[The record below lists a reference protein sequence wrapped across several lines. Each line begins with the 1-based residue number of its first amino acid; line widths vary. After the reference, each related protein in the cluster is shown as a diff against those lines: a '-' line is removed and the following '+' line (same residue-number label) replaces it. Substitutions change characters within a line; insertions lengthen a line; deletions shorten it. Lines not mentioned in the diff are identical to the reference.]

1 MAKTVRT
8 AGTTSAKSK
17 TTTKRKVAGDD
28 PATSAE
34 TKKQARK
41 KAISS
46 AALLVEDEFNN
57 LRWAHRAYGCV
68 QNFLAPLNSLNF
80 DEYLVEPRGLTAL
93 MELINSETG
102 RRIRTLEKAIHASRK
117 VIH

>member
-1 MAKTVRT
+1 MAKTVQS

-17 TTTKRKVAGDD
+17 TAKRKVAGDD

-34 TKKQARK
+34 TKKQARN

-57 LRWAHRAYGCV
+57 LRWAQGAYGCV
-68 QNFLAPLNSLNF
+68 HTFLKPLDMMNVE
-80 DEYLVEPRGLTAL
+80 EYLGEPRELTAL
-93 MELINSETG
+93 MELINAEMG
-102 RRIRTLEKAIHASRK
+102 RRIHTLEKAIHAAREL
-117 VIH
+117 IH

>member
-8 AGTTSAKSK
+8 TATESAESKS
-17 TTTKRKVAGDD
+17 TKRKLVKGEAA
-28 PATSAE
+28 ATNVES
-34 TKKQARK
+34 KKSARK

-68 QNFLAPLNSLNF
+68 HDFLKPLNMLNVE
-80 DEYLVEPRGLTAL
+80 EYLGEPQGLTVL
-93 MELINSETG
+93 MELINAETG
-102 RRIRTLEKAIHASRK
+102 RRIRTLEKAIHAARK